1 MDPDE
6 AEVKRKEKN
15 KKRRD
20 ARNLAKYG
28 PAGKPVID
36 KVKRQAKNKKRRD
49 RRNLAK
55 YGEAGKPV
63 IDKVE
68 KLEEVNEKK
77 RDARQIITQA
87 IHAEQDAN
95 PVDDKDAKRLKRN
108 KKKRDNR
115 FIDKTFKNFPRTVF
129 AKFAK

>member
-1 MDPDE
+1 MDPKDADAE
-6 AEVKRKEKN
+6 AE
-15 KKRRD
+15 
-20 ARNLAKYG
+20 ALA
-28 PAGKPVID
+28 
-36 KVKRQAKNKKRRD
+36 KRQAKNKKRRD

-68 KLEEVNEKK
+68 RREEINKK
-77 RDARQIITQA
+77 RRDARQIITETK
-87 IHAEQDAN
+87 HAEEDAN
-95 PVDDKDAKRLKRN
+95 PVDAAHAKRLKRN

>member
-20 ARNLAKYG
+20 ARNFAT
-28 PAGKPVID
+28 
-36 KVKRQAKNKKRRD
+36 
-49 RRNLAK
+49 

-63 IDKVE
+63 IDQVE
-68 KLEEVNEKK
+68 RREEINEKK

-87 IHAEQDAN
+87 MHAEQDAN
-95 PVDDKDAKRLKRN
+95 PIDAKDAQRLKRN